1 MRRFALGMALVLVT
15 WAMAGVDLEQP
26 LRVSPFGLPFR
37 VGRPDLLPLGIA
49 LAVLY
54 GCLRYYYYAI
64 MLSASPYRRR
74 RDLLDQLRG
83 ESQSLGPSPKPGMY
97 IGPTELTSTPWRDD
111 YKGVDSLGEE
121 IKAAFPK
128 FARARVTAERM
139 RDARLDDEG
148 TVFFA
153 LKMHIP
159 TRCRIAALAQDIDY
173 ASPVWFSALALGIW
187 VWSLR

>member
-1 MRRFALGMALVLVT
+1 MALILVT
-15 WAMAGVDLEQP
+15 WAMAGVDLDQP

-37 VGRPDLLPLGIA
+37 IGKPDLLPLGIA

-54 GCLRYYYYAI
+54 GSLRYYYYAI

-83 ESQSLGPSPKPGMY
+83 EDQTLGPSPRPGMY
-97 IGPTELTSTPWRDD
+97 IGPSDFTSTPWRDD
-111 YKGVDSLGEE
+111 YKAVDTLGEE
-121 IKAAFPK
+121 IKASFPK

-139 RDARLDDEG
+139 RDARLDEEG
-148 TVFFA
+148 TAFYA

-159 TRCRIAALAQDIDY
+159 ARCRLAALVQDIDY
-173 ASPVWFSALALGIW
+173 TSPVWFSALALGMW
-187 VWSLR
+187 VTSLR